1 MVHGDALPFEHQAD
15 AAIAEPAPL
24 GSDLTHAA
32 PDLRI
37 IRFRRAPDSLR
48 IDAKNGVIDLNPRGR
63 KQTKKIRP
71 AVKLPRQLA
80 PMITEGFQIVFRG
93 RRVSSI
99 KNAWRK
105 QRARCHFDDMVN
117 PYSLRHT
124 IARHLR
130 ASGVPAWDVSAQ
142 LGHKKKERSITEIY
156 APMDPSYLEKSL
168 TAIESFLDDLLVSP
182 DERPLMSLPVRC
194 QHENDESAQ
203 SLDLIGAGDE
213 IRTHDPNLGK
223 VVLYP

>member
-1 MVHGDALPFEHQAD
+1 MEIEELRLFYHTAQTEHLRRFILWVLGT
-15 AAIAEPAPL
+15 AARPSAVL
-24 GSDLTHAA
+24 DLHSDQ
-32 PDLRI
+32 
-37 IRFRRAPDSLR
+37 

-203 SLDLIGAGDE
+203 SLDLIGAGEE
-213 IRTHDPNLGK
+213 IRTLDPNLGK